1 MLFFFFKQKTA
12 YEMRISD
19 WSSDVCS
26 SDLRPFSIRCFAGR
40 ICQGRGCRTEQ
51 NGNIFS
57 SRAGTVQHRSTV
69 QCSTQ
74 YIDSYMIALGDRLV
88 TFSEL
93 DGTIEVVQRNDMD
106 EVKIEQDP
114 DGEIAPLDQQE
125 DEEDV
130 LGSNGLTRFDAA
142 ISSTDWTT
150 ETVISQLRKGN
161 IFLDPDFQRRD
172 AWTVQRKSQYIES
185 LILGIPTPQI
195 ILAERKEK
203 RGSYLVIDGKQR
215 LLSLRQF
222 SASANDKEFRSEEHT
237 SELQSLMRI
246 SYA

>member
-1 MLFFFFKQKTA
+1 MWGASKAERMMPVAARVSRKARWRAGLQPSA
-12 YEMRISD
+12 RICCAGVGRGGN
-19 WSSDVCS
+19 WQVMA
-26 SDLRPFSIRCFAGR
+26 RPFSIRCFAGR

-114 DGEIAPLDQQE
+114 DGEID
-125 DEEDV
+125 
-130 LGSNGLTRFDAA
+130 
-142 ISSTDWTT
+142 
-150 ETVISQLRKGN
+150 
-161 IFLDPDFQRRD
+161 
-172 AWTVQRKSQYIES
+172 RKS
-185 LILGIPTPQI
+185 T
-195 ILAERKEK
+195 
-203 RGSYLVIDGKQR
+203 R
-215 LLSLRQF
+215 L
-222 SASANDKEFRSEEHT
+222 
-237 SELQSLMRI
+237 
-246 SYA
+246 